1 MQTRLLLTILVL
13 LLALGCGR
21 EQQSPRRPPNIVII
35 YIDDMG
41 YADIGPFGADY
52 PTPNLDQMA
61 REGRR
66 FTDFEVSSPV
76 CSASRAALLTG
87 AIHKRVGVSGAF
99 NPHAEVGL
107 NPDETTLAELV
118 REQGYATAI
127 YGKWHLGHH
136 PKFLPTN
143 QGFDEYF
150 GIPYSNDMW
159 PQHSQYYEV
168 DPVRDARKKTF
179 PNLPIFENT
188 TVFNR
193 SLTGED
199 QALLTRWYTERAV
212 DFIDRNE
219 DTPFFLYV
227 PHSMV
232 HIPLFASDDFLGKSG
247 VGLYGDVVME
257 LDWSVGEILGALRR
271 NGIAEDT
278 LVVFTSDNGPWL
290 SFGNHAGSS
299 GPFREG
305 KGTTFEGGHR
315 VPTIFWWPG
324 RIPAGTTTDVLAATI
339 DILPTVAGLVGA
351 DLPERVIDG
360 HDIRPLLFGEEAN
373 QSPHEYFPYY
383 YQRGLKAIRTE
394 RWKLVFP
401 HVYRSLLETPGA
413 DGAQAG
419 YVQTPTELALYDL
432 DQDPSE
438 TTDIKEQHPEIVAEL
453 KAAADRYRQELG
465 DQLTDI
471 EGSAVRP
478 AGQMEEGD
486 ERLVW

>member
-1 MQTRLLLTILVL
+1 MQTRLILTILVL
-13 LLALGCGR
+13 LLTLGCGR
-21 EQQSPRRPPNIVII
+21 EQQSPRRLPNIVII

-61 REGRR
+61 REGRT

-76 CSASRAALLTG
+76 CSASRAALMTG
-87 AIHKRVGVSGAF
+87 AIHKRIGVSGAF

-107 NPDETTLAELV
+107 NPDETTLAKLV

-159 PQHSQYYEV
+159 PQHLQYYQV

-179 PNLPIFENT
+179 PNLPLFKNT
-188 TVFNR
+188 TVFNP

-212 DFIDRNE
+212 DFIDRNK
-219 DTPFFLYV
+219 DAPFFLYV

-232 HIPLFASDDFLGKSG
+232 HIPLFASDEFLGKSG
-247 VGLYGDVVME
+247 AGLYGDVVME
-257 LDWSVGEILGALRR
+257 LDWSVGEILTALRR

-315 VPTIFWWPG
+315 VPTVFWWPG
-324 RIPAGTTTDVLAATI
+324 HVPAGTTTDVLAATI
-339 DILPTVAGLVGA
+339 DILPTVAALIGA
-351 DLPERVIDG
+351 DPAGEGHRRQGHSITSVRRRIRRVAPRLLPLLLSARIAGDSHRAMEARLSARLSLAIGNAWCRRCPGGLRTDT
-360 HDIRPLLFGEEAN
+360 DRTRPLRSEPRSRRDNRCPRAK
-373 QSPHEYFPYY
+373 PRR
-383 YQRGLKAIRTE
+383 RG
-394 RWKLVFP
+394 
-401 HVYRSLLETPGA
+401 
-413 DGAQAG
+413 
-419 YVQTPTELALYDL
+419 
-432 DQDPSE
+432 
-438 TTDIKEQHPEIVAEL
+438 
-453 KAAADRYRQELG
+453 
-465 DQLTDI
+465 
-471 EGSAVRP
+471 
-478 AGQMEEGD
+478 
-486 ERLVW
+486 